1 MSEVKPY
8 YEGCPDPRRFVSRD
22 EIISLR
28 CLLPVIEVPK
38 VSDIPVDWPGYM
50 GVPIS
55 YMDKHDPER
64 FEIVDTIKPKIDGK
78 EIYQRIIIRNKKPE
92 LPEWVALSDY
102 GLEMRIAA
110 KRLEKESQSPSA
122 ASAPSAGENPS
133 TNHNQQP

>member
-1 MSEVKPY
+1 MIEVKP
-8 YEGCPDPRRFVSRD
+8 YEGCPDPRKFVRCD

-28 CLLPVIEVPK
+28 YLLPVIEVHH
-38 VSDIPVDWPGYM
+38 VSDIPVDWPGFM

-78 EIYQRIIIRNKKPE
+78 DIYQRIIIRNKKPE

-102 GLEMRIAA
+102 DLEMRIVA
-110 KRLEKESQSPSA
+110 KWLAQEQTDFESKRKLK
-122 ASAPSAGENPS
+122 
-133 TNHNQQP
+133 